1 MTWCTLPYFILPLLS
16 CITFNSLERHVN
28 LAHHYTELYLEHLEK
43 TKIGRMDL
51 TKRCWSQKAQ
61 NLYKKMNDEIKN
73 EQKISIFK
81 TRCKDWIKLNVP
93 ALLMKEDD

>member
-1 MTWCTLPYFILPLLS
+1 MSKGEPK
-16 CITFNSLERHVN
+16 FN
-28 LAHHYTELYLEHLEK
+28 TIHLEK